1 MSKRVDM
8 GVDYFPLSHKVVVLS
23 LVTEDNEGEHET
35 MFGVAWDFAKQL
47 WGIESESEFED
58 FLYNEYTSD
67 DSQLV
72 FDEAQ
77 LQNKLVFWKHK
88 Y

>member
-8 GVDYFPLSHKVVVLS
+8 GVDYFPPSHKIVVLC

-35 MFGVAWDFAKQL
+35 MFGVEWDFAKQA
-47 WGIESESEFED
+47 WGIESESEFEN
-58 FLYNEYTSD
+58 FIHNEYTSD

-77 LQNKLVFWKHK
+77 VQNKLVFWKHK
-88 Y
+88 C